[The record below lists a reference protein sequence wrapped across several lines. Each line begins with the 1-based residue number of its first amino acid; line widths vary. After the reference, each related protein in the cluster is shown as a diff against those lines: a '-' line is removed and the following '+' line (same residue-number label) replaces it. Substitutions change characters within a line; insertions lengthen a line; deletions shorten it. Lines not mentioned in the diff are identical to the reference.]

1 MVFSAVAIMI
11 ARRHVRGPE
20 RPADRNHRRGQRQ
33 RGRQTGH
40 FPSAATV
47 VVAAAAAAAAMVHGR
62 GVTAQQAL
70 SAERRQQQS
79 QKTIALSQPAAGQA
93 CC

>member
-1 MVFSAVAIMI
+1 
-11 ARRHVRGPE
+11 
-20 RPADRNHRRGQRQ
+20 
-33 RGRQTGH
+33 
-40 FPSAATV
+40 
-47 VVAAAAAAAAMVHGR
+47 MVHGR

>member
-40 FPSAATV
+40 FPSATTTT
-47 VVAAAAAAAAMVHGR
+47 AAAAAAVVQNGAR

-70 SAERRQQQS
+70 SAERWQQQS
-79 QKTIALSQPAAGQA
+79 QKTVALSQPAAGQA

>member
-40 FPSAATV
+40 FPSATTTT
-47 VVAAAAAAAAMVHGR
+47 AAAAAAVVHNGAR